1 MKKQTKQLLVA
12 STFAFALATGTFG
25 VATWGTAS
33 ADVQTNANIAM
44 IDGASLRLEDEDL
57 DIKFGLRFKTEI
69 NQAWYDKLTN
79 PQVYTLLLPTDLLND
94 GELTVDSK
102 TTLHAI
108 EADVDETKKYV
119 VGENYRFNV
128 VLTDIPE
135 EDYSRDISVRSYVV
149 SDEGTYY
156 ATNIVSRS
164 VVYVANGAIEL
175 DIENGENKYE
185 AVEKY
190 LVSGVS
196 IVDTGFEINGRSR
209 SLNASVSYREGV
221 SQTVQNRLNEKYP
234 MSYSV
239 ETTTADASFDEN
251 GKFSATAEG
260 TTTVKATCGNLGSA
274 TATVMSYL
282 PTYGELFNFDAIDVT
297 QLENF
302 NSAIDLK
309 AVSYNE
315 QQAISYEQHSVGT
328 QEYVGFNAYTPTWFR
343 DKKFDTATITV
354 CLNEETGD
362 TSMSWLFLGHND
374 WSMYQ
379 GNANYQLSNAG
390 EEKEFTIGLKNGHAP
405 ATQFDKNSTDG
416 ICGCAIITK
425 ARNTVTAQATFYVTN
440 VSFGINDIESF
451 GETVNLYDKFYT
463 DANSATFTFTP
474 NGSATAEQ
482 ILNPEAFV
490 ANKSGT
496 VTASISAEGYQTGTV
511 TANYARTILVD
522 FSAPIDTSS
531 MKTRNTALNLR
542 SVAYGDGYAIAF
554 DFEHTEQEVG
564 QDEYFGIT
572 MPKPEWIANFETVT
586 ITATLLAE
594 TGTSS
599 TYLFYNVSDNT
610 NFGILDDVGNVKT
623 MTFETTHGEF
633 TKNGVI
639 NLFWKLRQRDNVVSG
654 TIIITDITFS

>member
-234 MSYSV
+234 MS
-239 ETTTADASFDEN
+239 
-251 GKFSATAEG
+251 
-260 TTTVKATCGNLGSA
+260 
-274 TATVMSYL
+274 
-282 PTYGELFNFDAIDVT
+282 
-297 QLENF
+297 
-302 NSAIDLK
+302 
-309 AVSYNE
+309 
-315 QQAISYEQHSVGT
+315 
-328 QEYVGFNAYTPTWFR
+328 
-343 DKKFDTATITV
+343 
-354 CLNEETGD
+354 
-362 TSMSWLFLGHND
+362 
-374 WSMYQ
+374 
-379 GNANYQLSNAG
+379 
-390 EEKEFTIGLKNGHAP
+390 
-405 ATQFDKNSTDG
+405 
-416 ICGCAIITK
+416 
-425 ARNTVTAQATFYVTN
+425 
-440 VSFGINDIESF
+440 
-451 GETVNLYDKFYT
+451 
-463 DANSATFTFTP
+463 
-474 NGSATAEQ
+474 
-482 ILNPEAFV
+482 
-490 ANKSGT
+490 
-496 VTASISAEGYQTGTV
+496 
-511 TANYARTILVD
+511 
-522 FSAPIDTSS
+522 
-531 MKTRNTALNLR
+531 
-542 SVAYGDGYAIAF
+542 
-554 DFEHTEQEVG
+554 
-564 QDEYFGIT
+564 
-572 MPKPEWIANFETVT
+572 
-586 ITATLLAE
+586 
-594 TGTSS
+594 
-599 TYLFYNVSDNT
+599 
-610 NFGILDDVGNVKT
+610 
-623 MTFETTHGEF
+623 
-633 TKNGVI
+633 
-639 NLFWKLRQRDNVVSG
+639 
-654 TIIITDITFS
+654 